1 MSDEKKWSEIS
12 NEISI
17 VAKKI
22 KSHIDEEDLVED
34 LKDTFKSTI
43 ENTSELIN
51 NIIHTVENTVTDEE
65 IKKET
70 KDIVSNINLELKNL
84 LNDTKTKFSES
95 FNLTSKLEEE

>member
-1 MSDEKKWSEIS
+1 MKKNGLKYRNEIS
-12 NEISI
+12 N